1 MKIFFILVQCCIISY
16 EIYVP
21 KYEIGIKFE
30 IKQAYHNK
38 STKSYYDNHGQ
49 TLKTPHINT
58 GLKILKTGRNYQRA
72 SFAVKKLIKKVRG
85 NTKTKINSELKII
98 NLKVYVYV

>member
-1 MKIFFILVQCCIISY
+1 MKYMSL
-16 EIYVP
+16 

-58 GLKILKTGRNYQRA
+58 GLKILKTGRN
-72 SFAVKKLIKKVRG
+72 
-85 NTKTKINSELKII
+85 
-98 NLKVYVYV
+98 